1 MDNYFNVLD
10 YGVKQDCQE
19 LQTQAF
25 QTAINACLK
34 QGGGTL
40 IVPEGKYYVGSL
52 RLYSH
57 MTLLLEENAR
67 LYGSNNYQDYHD
79 FKVPSTLGYLQN
91 EDYIKMWNLP
101 EYYIY
106 GIICAFQAQDIKII
120 GKCGS
125 VINGQDCYD
134 EMVKK
139 NFEDRWESFLVNVR
153 ILLCKVIRLLIVLT
167 GRIS

>member
-91 EDYIKMWNLP
+91 EDYIK
-101 EYYIY
+101 
-106 GIICAFQAQDIKII
+106 DRK
-120 GKCGS
+120 S
-125 VINGQDCYD
+125 V
-134 EMVKK
+134 V
-139 NFEDRWESFLVNVR
+139 
-153 ILLCKVIRLLIVLT
+153 
-167 GRIS
+167 